1 MNYRWSIIH
10 RRIFDYKGNS
20 IMTYNISRNAR
31 IKLPEVWGSDRL
43 VECDFSLQELID
55 DYINNTDTNNSFYD
69 NLHCTRY
76 FRHLASFFRMSS
88 IHQKNGESVE
98 QFLTRLFYQAY
109 YKKGFAFCNGRAARR
124 ATGETTTRTRAP
136 RNIRDN
142 EELQEQLSVLSELGL
157 EVTRC
162 NNKYARIVFKHS
174 GKEYRISTDELIKL
188 SNSLDKKHDFSHERN
203 FTRIGVEIEFFG
215 NIRKRN
221 AFCEAM
227 KKLVGEN
234 QLEVTDR
241 YQHNDGQQWV
251 LGRDGSLHRSPNMC
265 QLTQGFELTS
275 PILMLNNE
283 QDIEMLEKV
292 IELIKTEFEGT
303 VNKTCGLHVHLSV
316 PYMHPSYDL
325 KKYLAHAY
333 KVNEPICFDKVVE
346 RRRVN
351 SRWARSCSPED
362 TFSRYRKLNL
372 CHMNAADE
380 QLHLEFRQLEGT
392 LDFGKIYA
400 WIKILKTFTDVMLD
414 TYKKTNEQHMT
425 ESVNSDGENNNPVA
439 ISPLNYTEYTIP
451 EMNIEDIIMDL
462 EFTEDNIENLLVMS
476 KKAKAV

>member
-1 MNYRWSIIH
+1 
-10 RRIFDYKGNS
+10 
-20 IMTYNISRNAR
+20 MTYNISREAR
-31 IKLPEVWGSDRL
+31 IKLPEVWLTDRMA
-43 VECDFSLQELID
+43 ECDFSLQELID
-55 DYINNTDTNNSFYD
+55 DYINNTDINNSFYD
-69 NLHCTRY
+69 NLHSTRY
-76 FRHLASFFRMSS
+76 FRHLASFFRMRA
-88 IHQKNGESVE
+88 IHQKHDESVE

-109 YKKGFAFCNGRAARR
+109 YKKGFAFCNSRTARR
-124 ATGETTTRTRAP
+124 AVNGVTESQTTTRTP
-136 RNIRDN
+136 RNN
-142 EELQEQLSVLSELGL
+142 PELQEQLSVLNELGL
-157 EVTRC
+157 DVTRC

-174 GKEYRISTDELIKL
+174 GKEYRINTDELIKL

-215 NIRKRN
+215 NINKRH

-227 KKLVGEN
+227 RKLVGEN

-241 YQHNDGQQWV
+241 YQHNGGQRWV

-265 QLTQGFELTS
+265 QSMQGFELTS
-275 PILMLNNE
+275 PILMLNDE

-292 IELIKTEFEGT
+292 IELIKSEFEGE

-325 KKYLAHAY
+325 RKYLAHAY
-333 KVNEPICFDKVVE
+333 KVNESICFDKVVE
-346 RRRVN
+346 RRRVR
-351 SRWARSCSPED
+351 SRWATSCDPEN

-372 CHMNAADE
+372 CTMNAEDE

-400 WIKILKTFTDVMLD
+400 WIKLLKTFTDIMLD
-414 TYKKTNEQHMT
+414 TYKKTNEQRVA
-425 ESVNSDGENNNPVA
+425 ESVNNSNEDNSPVA

>member
-1 MNYRWSIIH
+1 MAYS
-10 RRIFDYKGNS
+10 
-20 IMTYNISRNAR
+20 ISREAR
-31 IKLPEVWGSDRL
+31 IKLPEVWVTDRL
-43 VECDFSLQELID
+43 AECDFSLQELID
-55 DYINNTDTNNSFYD
+55 DYVNNTDVNNNFYD
-69 NLHCTRY
+69 NLHSTRY
-76 FRHLASFFRMSS
+76 FRHLASFFRMRS
-88 IHQKNGESVE
+88 IHQKYGESVE

-109 YKKGFAFCNGRAARR
+109 YKKGFAFCNGRTARR
-124 ATGETTTRTRAP
+124 TVNGVTESQTTTRTHAARTP
-136 RNIRDN
+136 RNN
-142 EELQEQLSVLSELGL
+142 PELQEQLSVLNELGL
-157 EVTRC
+157 NVIRC
-162 NNKYARIVFKHS
+162 NNRCARIVFKHS

-215 NIRKRN
+215 NINKRH

-234 QLEVTDR
+234 QLTVTDR
-241 YQHNDGQQWV
+241 YNHNDGQMWI
-251 LGRDGSLHRSPNMC
+251 LGRDGSLRRSPNVCRSM
-265 QLTQGFELTS
+265 QGFELTS
-275 PILMLNNE
+275 PILMLNDE

-292 IELIKTEFEGT
+292 IELIKTKFEGE

-325 KKYLAHAY
+325 RKYLAHAY
-333 KVNEPICFDKVVE
+333 KVNESICFDKVVE
-346 RRRVN
+346 RRRVH
-351 SRWARSCSPED
+351 SRWATSCDPEN
-362 TFSRYRKLNL
+362 TSSRYHKLNL

-400 WIKILKTFTDVMLD
+400 WIKLLKTFTDVMLD
-414 TYKKTNEQHMT
+414 TYKKTNEQRIA
-425 ESVNSDGENNNPVA
+425 ESVNNNNADNNPVA
-439 ISPLNYTEYTIP
+439 ISPLNYTEYKIP
-451 EMNIEDIIMDL
+451 EMNLEDIIMDL

>member
-1 MNYRWSIIH
+1 
-10 RRIFDYKGNS
+10 
-20 IMTYNISRNAR
+20 MTYNISRNAR
-31 IKLPEVWGSDRL
+31 IKLPEVWINDRL

-55 DYINNTDTNNSFYD
+55 DYINNTDANNTFID
-69 NLHCTRY
+69 NLLSTRY
-76 FRHLASFFRMSS
+76 FRHLTSFFRMSS

-109 YKKGFAFCNGRAARR
+109 YKKGFALCNGRGARR
-124 ATGETTTRTRAP
+124 ATSETTTRTRAP
-136 RNIRDN
+136 RNIRNN
-142 EELQEQLSVLSELGL
+142 EELQEQLSVLNELGL

-162 NNKYARIVFKHS
+162 NNRYARIVFKHS
-174 GKEYRISTDELIKL
+174 GKEYRISINELIKL
-188 SNSLDKKHDFSHERN
+188 SNSLDKRHDFSHERN

-227 KKLVGEN
+227 RKLVGKN

-241 YQHNDGQQWV
+241 YWHNDGQRWV
-251 LGRDGSLHRSPNMC
+251 LGRDNSLCCSQNMC

-283 QDIEMLEKV
+283 QDIETLEKV

-333 KVNEPICFDKVVE
+333 KVNESICFDKVVE

-351 SRWARSCSPED
+351 SQWARSCSPED

-400 WIKILKTFTDVMLD
+400 WIKLLKTFTDVMLD

>member
-1 MNYRWSIIH
+1 
-10 RRIFDYKGNS
+10 
-20 IMTYNISRNAR
+20 MTYNISRNAR
-31 IKLPEVWGSDRL
+31 IKLPEVWLLDHL
-43 VECDFSLQELID
+43 TECDFSLQELID
-55 DYINNTDTNNSFYD
+55 EYVSKTDINNSFYD
-69 NLHCTRY
+69 NLNNTRY
-76 FRHLASFFRMSS
+76 FKHLTSFFRTSS
-88 IHQKNGESVE
+88 IRQKNGESVE

-109 YKKGFAFCNGRAARR
+109 YKKGFALCNGRAARR
-124 ATGETTTRTRAP
+124 AAGETATRAP
-136 RNIRDN
+136 RNIRNN

-215 NIRKRN
+215 NIRKRHD
-221 AFCEAM
+221 FCEAM

-234 QLEVTDR
+234 QLEVTDH
-241 YQHNDGQQWV
+241 YQHNDGQKWI

-283 QDIEMLEKV
+283 QDIEMLERV
-292 IELIKTEFEGT
+292 IELIKTEFEGS

-325 KKYLAHAY
+325 KKYLAYAY
-333 KVNEPICFDKVVE
+333 KVNESICFDKVVE

-351 SRWARSCSPED
+351 SRWATQCDPEN
-362 TFSRYRKLNL
+362 TSSRYRKLNL
-372 CHMNAADE
+372 CHMNVADE

-400 WIKILKTFTDVMLD
+400 WIKLLKTFTDVMLD
-414 TYKKTNEQHMT
+414 TYKKTNVQHIA
-425 ESVNSDGENNNPVA
+425 EAVNSNGENNDPVA
-439 ISPLNYTEYTIP
+439 IAPLKYTEYTIP

>member
-1 MNYRWSIIH
+1 
-10 RRIFDYKGNS
+10 
-20 IMTYNISRNAR
+20 MTYNISRNAR
-31 IKLPEVWGSDRL
+31 IKLPEVGLLDHL
-43 VECDFSLQELID
+43 TECDFSLQELID
-55 DYINNTDTNNSFYD
+55 EYVSKTDVNNSFYD
-69 NLHCTRY
+69 NLNNTRY
-76 FRHLASFFRMSS
+76 FKHLTGFFRMSS

-109 YKKGFAFCNGRAARR
+109 YKKGFALCNGRAARR

-136 RNIRDN
+136 RNIRNN

-162 NNKYARIVFKHS
+162 NNRYARIVFKHS
-174 GKEYRISTDELIKL
+174 GKEYRISTNELIKL

-215 NIRKRN
+215 NIRKRHD
-221 AFCEAM
+221 FCEAM

-241 YQHNDGQQWV
+241 YQHNDGQTWI
-251 LGRDGSLHRSPNMC
+251 LGRDSSLRRSPNMC

-303 VNKTCGLHVHLSV
+303 VNKTCGLHIHLSV

-325 KKYLAHAY
+325 KKYLAYAY

-346 RRRVN
+346 HRRVN
-351 SRWARSCSPED
+351 SRWATSCDPEN
-362 TFSRYRKLNL
+362 TSSRYRKLNL
-372 CHMNAADE
+372 CHMNHADE

-400 WIKILKTFTDVMLD
+400 WIKLLKTFTDVMLD
-414 TYKKTNEQHMT
+414 TYKKTNEQHMAK
-425 ESVNSDGENNNPVA
+425 SVNNNGENNNPVA
-439 ISPLNYTEYTIP
+439 ISPLNYTEYMIP

>member
-1 MNYRWSIIH
+1 MAYS
-10 RRIFDYKGNS
+10 
-20 IMTYNISRNAR
+20 ISREAR
-31 IKLPEVWGSDRL
+31 IKLPEVWTTDRL

-55 DYINNTDTNNSFYD
+55 DYINNTDINNDFYD
-69 NLHCTRY
+69 NLNSTRY
-76 FRHLASFFRMSS
+76 FRHLACFFRVRS
-88 IHQKNGESVE
+88 IHQKHGESVE

-109 YKKGFAFCNGRAARR
+109 YKKGFAFCNGRTARR
-124 ATGETTTRTRAP
+124 TVNVVTESQTTTHTHATRTP
-136 RNIRDN
+136 GNN
-142 EELQEQLSVLSELGL
+142 LELQEQLSVLNELGL
-157 EVTRC
+157 DITRC

-215 NIRKRN
+215 NINKRH

-227 KKLVGEN
+227 RALVGKN
-234 QLEVTDR
+234 QLEVIDH
-241 YQHNDGQQWV
+241 YNHNDGQAWI
-251 LGRDGSLHRSPNMC
+251 LGRDGSLRRSPNAC
-265 QLTQGFELTS
+265 QTTQGFELTS
-275 PILMLNNE
+275 PILMLNDE
-283 QDIEMLEKV
+283 HDIEMLEKV
-292 IELIKTEFEGT
+292 IELIKTEFDGE
-303 VNKTCGLHVHLSV
+303 VNRTCGLHVHLSV

-346 RRRVN
+346 RRRVR
-351 SRWARSCSPED
+351 SRWATSCDPEN
-362 TFSRYRKLNL
+362 TCSRYHKLNL

-400 WIKILKTFTDVMLD
+400 WVKLLKTFTDVMLD
-414 TYKKTNEQHMT
+414 TYKKTNEQRIA
-425 ESVNSDGENNNPVA
+425 ESVNNNNADNNPVA
-439 ISPLNYTEYTIP
+439 ISPLNYTEYKIP
-451 EMNIEDIIMDL
+451 EMNLEDIIMDL

>member
-1 MNYRWSIIH
+1 
-10 RRIFDYKGNS
+10 
-20 IMTYNISRNAR
+20 MTYNISRNAR
-31 IKLPEVWGSDRL
+31 IKLPEVWINDRL

-55 DYINNTDTNNSFYD
+55 DYINNTDANNTFID
-69 NLHCTRY
+69 NLLSTRY
-76 FRHLASFFRMSS
+76 FRHLTSFFRMSS

-109 YKKGFAFCNGRAARR
+109 YKKGFALCNGRGARR
-124 ATGETTTRTRAP
+124 ATSETTTRTRAP
-136 RNIRDN
+136 RNIRNN
-142 EELQEQLSVLSELGL
+142 EELQEQLSVLNELGL

-162 NNKYARIVFKHS
+162 NNRYARIVFKHS
-174 GKEYRISTDELIKL
+174 GKEYRISINELIKL
-188 SNSLDKKHDFSHERN
+188 SNSLDKRHDFSHERN

-227 KKLVGEN
+227 RKLVGKN

-241 YQHNDGQQWV
+241 YWHNDGQRWV
-251 LGRDGSLHRSPNMC
+251 LGRDNSLCCSQNMC

-283 QDIEMLEKV
+283 QDIETLEKV

-303 VNKTCGLHVHLSV
+303 VNETCGLHVHLSV

-400 WIKILKTFTDVMLD
+400 WIKLLKTFTDVMLD

>member
-1 MNYRWSIIH
+1 
-10 RRIFDYKGNS
+10 
-20 IMTYNISRNAR
+20 MTYNISRNAR
-31 IKLPEVWGSDRL
+31 IKLPEVFGLDRL
-43 VECDFSLQELID
+43 TECDFSLQELID
-55 DYINNTDTNNSFYD
+55 EYVSKTNINNSFYD
-69 NLHCTRY
+69 NLNNTRY
-76 FRHLASFFRMSS
+76 FKHLTSFFRMSS
-88 IHQKNGESVE
+88 IRQKNGESVE

-124 ATGETTTRTRAP
+124 AAGETATRTRAP
-136 RNIRDN
+136 RTIRNN
-142 EELQEQLSVLSELGL
+142 EELQEQLSVLNELGL

-215 NIRKRN
+215 NIRKRHD
-221 AFCEAM
+221 FCEAM

-241 YQHNDGQQWV
+241 YYHNDGQQWV
-251 LGRDGSLHRSPNMC
+251 LGRDGSLRRSPNMC

-283 QDIEMLEKV
+283 QDIETLEKV
-292 IELIKTEFEGT
+292 IELIKTEFEGA
-303 VNKTCGLHVHLSV
+303 VNKTCGLHIHLSV

-325 KKYLAHAY
+325 KKYLAYAY

-351 SRWARSCSPED
+351 SRWATSCDPEN

-372 CHMNAADE
+372 CHMDAADE

-400 WIKILKTFTDVMLD
+400 WIKLLKTFTDVMLD
-414 TYKKTNEQHMT
+414 TYKKTNEQHIA
-425 ESVNSDGENNNPVA
+425 ESVNSNGENNNPVA

>member
-1 MNYRWSIIH
+1 
-10 RRIFDYKGNS
+10 
-20 IMTYNISRNAR
+20 MTYSISREAR
-31 IKLPEVWGSDRL
+31 IKLPEVWVLDRL
-43 VECDFSLQELID
+43 TECDFSLQELID
-55 DYINNTDTNNSFYD
+55 DYINNTNINNGFYE
-69 NLHCTRY
+69 NLHSTRY
-76 FRHLASFFRMSS
+76 FRHLAQFFRMNS
-88 IHQKNGESVE
+88 IRQKNGESVE

-109 YKKGFAFCNGRAARR
+109 YKKGFALCNGRAARR
-124 ATGETTTRTRAP
+124 AAGETTRTTARTRTI
-136 RNIRDN
+136 RND
-142 EELQEQLSVLSELGL
+142 EELQEQLSVLNELGL
-157 EVTRC
+157 DVTRC
-162 NNKYARIVFKHS
+162 NNRCARIVFKHS

-215 NIRKRN
+215 NIRKRHD
-221 AFCEAM
+221 FCEAM

-241 YQHNDGQQWV
+241 YQHNDGQTWI
-251 LGRDGSLHRSPNMC
+251 LGRDGSLRRSPNMC
-265 QLTQGFELTS
+265 QAAQGFELTS
-275 PILMLNNE
+275 PILMLNDE

-292 IELIKTEFEGT
+292 IELIKTEFDGE

-351 SRWARSCSPED
+351 SRWATSCDPEN

-400 WIKILKTFTDVMLD
+400 WVKLLKTFTDIMLD
-414 TYKKTNEQHMT
+414 TYKKTNEQRIA
-425 ESVNSDGENNNPVA
+425 ESVNNNNADNNPVA
-439 ISPLNYTEYTIP
+439 ISPLNYTEYKIP
-451 EMNIEDIIMDL
+451 EMNLEDIIMDL

>member
-1 MNYRWSIIH
+1 
-10 RRIFDYKGNS
+10 
-20 IMTYNISRNAR
+20 MTYNISRNAR
-31 IKLPEVWGSDRL
+31 IKLPEVWITDRL

-55 DYINNTDTNNSFYD
+55 DYINNTNINNGFYD
-69 NLHCTRY
+69 NLLNTRY
-76 FRHLASFFRMSS
+76 FRHLTSFFRMSS

-124 ATGETTTRTRAP
+124 VAGETTTTRTRAP
-136 RNIRDN
+136 RTIRNN
-142 EELQEQLSVLSELGL
+142 EELQEQLSVLNELGL
-157 EVTRC
+157 DVTRC

-241 YQHNDGQQWV
+241 YYHNDGQQWV
-251 LGRDGSLHRSPNMC
+251 LGRDGSLRRSPNMC
-265 QLTQGFELTS
+265 RLTQGFELTS

-303 VNKTCGLHVHLSV
+303 VNKTCGLHIHLSV

-346 RRRVN
+346 RHRVN

-362 TFSRYRKLNL
+362 TVSRYRKLNL
-372 CHMNAADE
+372 CHMNANDE

-400 WIKILKTFTDVMLD
+400 WIKLLKTFTDVMLD
-414 TYKKTNEQHMT
+414 TYKKTNEQHIA
-425 ESVNSDGENNNPVA
+425 ESVNNNGENNNPVA